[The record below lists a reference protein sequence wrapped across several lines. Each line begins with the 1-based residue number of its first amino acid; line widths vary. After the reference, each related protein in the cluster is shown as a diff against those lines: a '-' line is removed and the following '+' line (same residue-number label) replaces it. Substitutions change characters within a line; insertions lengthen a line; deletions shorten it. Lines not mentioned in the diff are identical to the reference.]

1 MTPTAI
7 FCSKPGEVVAPVAL
21 LMLTEA
27 DTQVEY
33 GNAVEALMGPTAR
46 YATANV
52 EAFSR
57 LPWDTAQ
64 REELLK
70 QWEQVVLI
78 PEVPGNYYVTRELN
92 NAFRKVIYDYDNA
105 VDTLNR
111 YNVRINKELFRKR
124 QQLDRKK

>member
-1 MTPTAI
+1 MA
-7 FCSKPGEVVAPVAL
+7 FL
-21 LMLTEA
+21 NWFTEA

-33 GNAVEALMGPTAR
+33 GNAVEAVWGRPPGMPR
-46 YATANV
+46 PM
-52 EAFSR
+52 SR
-57 LPWDTAQ
+57 RSADCRGIPAQ

>member
-1 MTPTAI
+1 M
-7 FCSKPGEVVAPVAL
+7 
-21 LMLTEA
+21 
-27 DTQVEY
+27 
-33 GNAVEALMGPTAR
+33 
-46 YATANV
+46 
-52 EAFSR
+52 
-57 LPWDTAQ
+57 
-64 REELLK
+64 
-70 QWEQVVLI
+70 LI